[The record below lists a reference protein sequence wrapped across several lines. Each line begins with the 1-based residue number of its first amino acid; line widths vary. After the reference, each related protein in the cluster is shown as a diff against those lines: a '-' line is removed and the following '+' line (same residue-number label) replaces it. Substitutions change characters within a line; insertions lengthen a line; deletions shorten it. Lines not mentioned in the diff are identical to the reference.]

1 MSAGGGVAARSSRR
15 VFRLVFLALAF
26 LLTVANGIAAM
37 VFVAQLRLTD
47 ARVDRALQVIF
58 VLQDVEDIVERSG
71 RDQRTYRLSGDAS
84 WLQAYLKEEG
94 QLPEKIARLHDLIAD
109 GNGEARRLEDLT
121 RLIDQ
126 DHAELQASLAPIRP
140 HFEAG
145 QLPAELMASIAR
157 SKAVGTAVDDMQS
170 DQARLLRADLAMV
183 RARDTVMLTTVGL
196 GAFGSIVLI
205 VIILN
210 MLGGDVRRTERLAT
224 ASTDA
229 LLEIEQRFRWIYEQS
244 PLGIL
249 LLRQHDQCIVQAN
262 PAFCRMLGYT
272 ADQTVG
278 RAIVDITHLDDRDL
292 LLQAVSH
299 AHEPG
304 RDIEIR
310 FVTGSAVLAWAHIS
324 LTPLSTQDSRPALL
338 LALVEDITREKRV
351 EAELRQAQKMEAI
364 GQLTGG
370 IAHDFNNLLGVIIG
384 NVEYLIDALRDTAEH
399 ANLAQEILESALS
412 GADLTR
418 RLLAFARRQTL
429 QPRRIDLNAYLPN
442 HVMIIRRLLGET
454 VQLEVTLAE
463 NLWPTRADP
472 SQVGDALLNLAI
484 NARDAM
490 PHGGRIRIR
499 TANAHLEMDEQDL
512 EMEPGDY
519 VVLSVADTGTGMPP
533 EILER
538 AVEPFF
544 TTKGPGSGSGLGLS
558 MIFGFAKQSGGHL
571 DIKSELGRGT
581 TVRLYLPRALGAEV
595 EDEGETAEPP
605 MPIGRESVLLVD
617 DNAEIRSVARRHLT
631 SLGYR
636 VREADSG
643 PAAVAILQ
651 DGNRFDLLFTDIV
664 MPAGMTGY
672 QLATIAQQVQPGLR
686 VLFTTGYVRPEA
698 MTEQIDARL
707 GPMLR
712 KPYRKLDLAT
722 AVREVLEA

>member
-1 MSAGGGVAARSSRR
+1 MRASGALAAQTYRR
-15 VFRLVFLALAF
+15 IFRLVFLALAF
-26 LLTVANGIAAM
+26 LLAVADGVAAI
-37 VFVAQLRLTD
+37 VVWTQLRVTD
-47 ARVDRALQVIF
+47 ARVDRASQAAF
-58 VLQDVEDIVERSG
+58 ALQDIEDGVVRVSQ
-71 RDQRTYRLSGDAS
+71 DQLAYRMSGDVD
-84 WLQAYLKEEG
+84 WLQGYRREAAK
-94 QLPEKIARLHDLIAD
+94 LPGELARLHDLVAGSD
-109 GNGEARRLEDLT
+109 SQSSQLADLT

-126 DHAELQASLAPIRP
+126 DHVELEATLTPIQP
-140 HFEAG
+140 HFDSG
-145 QLPAELMASIAR
+145 RLPAELAANIAR
-157 SKAVGTAVDDMQS
+157 TNAIFAAADEMQS
-170 DQARLLRADLAMV
+170 SEARLLHNDLATIQV
-183 RARDTVMLTTVGL
+183 HDTVLLAVVGF
-196 GAFGSIVLI
+196 GAFGSLALFVG
-205 VIILN
+205 ILN
-210 MLGGDVRRTERLAT
+210 MLRRDVRRTEQLAM
-224 ASTDA
+224 ASTGA
-229 LLEIEQRFRWIYEQS
+229 LEEIEQRFRRIYEQS

-249 LLRQHDQCIVQAN
+249 LLRQDDQCIVQAN

-272 ADQTVG
+272 ADQAVG
-278 RAIVDITHLDDRDL
+278 RAITDITHIDDRDL
-292 LLQAVSH
+292 MLQASRQ
-299 AHEPG
+299 AREPEQG
-304 RDIEIR
+304 IEIR
-310 FVTGSAVLAWAHIS
+310 FVTGAAILAWAHIS
-324 LTPLSTQDSRPALL
+324 LTPLTTPDSKPALL

-384 NVEYLIDALRDTAEH
+384 NVEYLIDVLRDSPEH
-399 ANLAQEILESALS
+399 AGLAKDILESALS

-418 RLLAFARRQTL
+418 RLLAFARRQAL
-429 QPRRIDLNAYLPN
+429 QPRSIDLSAYLPN
-442 HVMIIRRLLGET
+442 QVMIIRRLLGET
-454 VQLEVTLAE
+454 IQLEVSLAE
-463 NLWPTRADP
+463 NLWVTRADP

-490 PHGGRIRIR
+490 PHGGDIRIR
-499 TANAHLEMDEQDL
+499 TANAHLELDEQDA
-512 EMEPGDY
+512 EVAPGDY
-519 VVLSVADTGTGMPP
+519 VMLSVTDSGTGMPP
-533 EILER
+533 EVLAR

-544 TTKGPGSGSGLGLS
+544 TTKGPGTGSGLGLS

-571 DIKSELGRGT
+571 DIESEPGHGT
-581 TVRLYLPRALGAEV
+581 TVRLYLPRAV
-595 EDEGETAEPP
+595 ETEGEDAKEPSEAP

-617 DNAEIRSVARRHLT
+617 DNAEMRTVARRHLT

-651 DGNRFDLLFTDIV
+651 DGNQFDLLFTDIV

-672 QLATIAQQVQPGLR
+672 QLAAVAQRMQPGLR

-698 MTEQIDARL
+698 MTEQIDPQP